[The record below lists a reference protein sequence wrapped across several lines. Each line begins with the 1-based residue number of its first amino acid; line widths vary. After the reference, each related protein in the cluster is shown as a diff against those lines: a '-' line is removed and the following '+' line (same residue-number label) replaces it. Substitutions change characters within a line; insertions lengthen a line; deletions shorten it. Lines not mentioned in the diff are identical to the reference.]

1 MKQKSIKRNYIYN
14 TANQIVQLLAPLV
27 TTPYISRVL
36 GAEGIGEYSFASS
49 IIAYFT
55 LFATMGITTY
65 GQREISYVQDNKEK
79 RSIVFWETKIFSI
92 ITVLICS
99 LGYFI
104 FLSWNQFKPIYLILY
119 LNILSVAFDI
129 TWFYQG
135 MEEFGKI
142 VKRNVVLKIL
152 NICFIFLFV
161 KNKES
166 LLLYVA
172 GITIFSFLGICSL
185 WIGVQNY
192 IEKPQWK
199 AIKPF
204 RNLTT
209 ILSLF
214 VPTIAIEVYTVLD
227 KTMIGLFTVDSAEN
241 GYYEQAIKIA
251 KIVLTVVTALGTVM
265 VPRIGYLFEKGENEQ
280 IQNYMYRAYRFVW
293 FLGIP
298 LCFGLI
304 GVSDNFVPW
313 FFGEGF
319 DKVTELLMITSF
331 LILAIGINN
340 ITGVQL
346 LIPTKRQ
353 HIFTVT
359 VVIGAVVNFF
369 MNLIL
374 IPKFYSI
381 GAAIA
386 SVVAE
391 SVIAIVQLIIAR
403 KELSIRKILYSGI
416 HYYIAGG
423 IMLLILWIERKY
435 FFPSL
440 FHTGY
445 MVVSGMVVYF
455 GSLFVL
461 KDKFFLDNVK
471 KVVNKKSI
479 QK

>member
-14 TANQIVQLLAPLV
+14 TANQIVQLIAPLV

-49 IIAYFT
+49 IIAYFV

-65 GQREISYVQDNKEK
+65 GQREISYVQDDKEK
-79 RSIVFWETKIFSI
+79 RSMVFWETKVFSL
-92 ITVLICS
+92 ITVFLCTI
-99 LGYFI
+99 GYVV
-104 FLSWNQFKPIYLILY
+104 FLDWNQYKPMYLILY
-119 LNILSVAFDI
+119 TNILSVAVDI

-142 VKRNVVLKIL
+142 VKRNVILKLL

-161 KNKES
+161 KNEQS

-172 GITIFSFLGICSL
+172 GITVFSFLGICSL
-185 WIGVQNY
+185 WIGVQHY
-192 IEKPQWK
+192 IEKPHWK
-199 AIKPF
+199 EIKPF
-204 RNLTT
+204 RNVIT

-265 VPRIGYLFEKGENEQ
+265 VPRIGYLFEKGEKEQ
-280 IQNYMYRAYRFVW
+280 IQNYMYRAYQFVW

-304 GVSDNFVPW
+304 GIANNFVPW
-313 FFGEGF
+313 FLGEGF

-353 HIFTVT
+353 HIFTMT

-369 MNLIL
+369 MNLLL
-374 IPKFYSI
+374 IPKLYSI

-386 SVVAE
+386 SVIAE
-391 SVIAIVQLIIAR
+391 SVIAIVQLIIVR

-423 IMLLILWIERKY
+423 LMLLVVWVESRY
-435 FFPSL
+435 FSSSFL
-440 FHTGY
+440 HTCY
-445 MVVSGMVVYF
+445 MISSGIVVYF
-455 GSLFVL
+455 GILLLL
-461 KDKFFLDNVK
+461 KDRFFLDNVK
-471 KVVNKKSI
+471 KIIEKKRR
-479 QK
+479 